1 MHISSGLAAGTSKN
15 RNIMQINTH
24 SFLIFLFLVAYA
36 MVLGKRRDYHENV
49 NAPHNVSFV
58 FLGLA
63 LMWFGKIKEKG
74 AKSILIY
81 TNSNCLLGWFAFNA
95 GSALAANAR
104 SVNSLVATHLS
115 ACTAAVVWVFLD
127 FLKNR
132 KWSII
137 GLCTGAVAGLATIT
151 PGSGYVSPSS
161 SLAFG
166 AIGSG
171 VCYVAIHYKHKMGI
185 DDCLDV
191 FGGKNPSYNFM

>member
-1 MHISSGLAAGTSKN
+1 MVWWVILSLNGISVYLSLTN
-15 RNIMQINTH
+15 NT
-24 SFLIFLFLVAYA
+24 I
-36 MVLGKRRDYHENV
+36 
-49 NAPHNVSFV
+49 
-58 FLGLA
+58 
-63 LMWFGKIKEKG
+63 
-74 AKSILIY
+74 
-81 TNSNCLLGWFAFNA
+81 GWFAFNA

-115 ACTAAVVWVFLD
+115 ACTAAVVWVLLD
-127 FLKNR
+127 YRQTR

-166 AIGSG
+166 VIGSM

-191 FGGKNPSYNFM
+191 FGGKYLFNSL